1 MAIVFITGSPGA
13 GKSYYAVKRIVEDL
27 KKDTN
32 LVVSNIDGL
41 DRVKLSFY
49 LGKEVNN
56 LWTLDEFLATVL
68 SFCNFHY
75 DGNYRNAFLTILNV
89 DYWKRFI
96 LPKLFGELGYRK
108 VIFYLDEFQSI
119 IDEDTELT
127 QLQKFF
133 FDYHRHLG
141 LDFYI
146 ITQSI
151 QRMNK
156 AIRNLVEVEL
166 RLVSLRIFGI
176 SNMAVLKTIIGGV
189 PVKKTVIKYDPKI
202 FALYRSALVEHMKG
216 VKGKP
221 PVMLFVAIAVALFAI
236 VQLGSYVKAHGGIIP
251 KPNVSQDQEKEVK
264 NEKRPSF
271 FGSPS
276 PSPSGSSPN
285 PSPTPSV
292 SGSSP
297 SYSYPPSRPY
307 PSVSSSPP
315 SGSFSS
321 PSASPSLPSPYPS
334 SSGYGY
340 IVIEVARPSA
350 RQPASSDLELSSGP
364 KIVEL
369 P

>member
-1 MAIVFITGSPGA
+1 MAIVFITGTPGA

-41 DRVKLSFY
+41 DRAKLSFY
-49 LGKEVNN
+49 LGKETNN
-56 LWTLDEFLATVL
+56 LWTLDEFLATAL
-68 SFCNFHY
+68 SFCNLHY
-75 DGNYRNAFLTILNV
+75 DGNYRNAFLTVLNV

-108 VIFYLDEFQSI
+108 VLFYLDEFQSI

-141 LDFYI
+141 LDFFI

-156 AIRNLVEVEL
+156 AIRNLVEIEL
-166 RLVSLRIFGI
+166 RLINLRIFGI
-176 SNMAVLKTIIGGV
+176 SSMVVLKTIIGGV

-221 PVMLFVAIAVALFAI
+221 PVMLFVAIAVAFFSI
-236 VQLGSYVKAHGGIIP
+236 FQLGSYVKAHGGIIP
-251 KPNVSQDQEKEVK
+251 KPEVKNESKKEVK

-276 PSPSGSSPN
+276 PSPSPSSFGSSP
-285 PSPTPSV
+285 PSSV

-297 SYSYPPSRPY
+297 SYSYPSPY
-307 PSVSSSPP
+307 PSVSS
-315 SGSFSS
+315 GSSSFPSS
-321 PSASPSLPSPYPS
+321 PSAFPPVRGSVG
-334 SSGYGY
+334 GYGY
-340 IVIEVARPSA
+340 IVIEVARPSD
-350 RQPASSDLELSSGP
+350 RPPASSEDVLKPSV
-364 KIVEL
+364 KVVEI

>member
-1 MAIVFITGSPGA
+1 MAIVFITGTPGA

-41 DRVKLSFY
+41 ERAKLSFY

-56 LWTLDEFLATVL
+56 FWTLDEFLATAL
-68 SFCNFHY
+68 SFCNMHY

-141 LDFYI
+141 LDFFI

-156 AIRNLVEVEL
+156 AIRNLVEIEL
-166 RLVSLRIFGI
+166 RLINLRIFGI
-176 SNMAVLKTIIGGV
+176 SNMVVLKTIIGGV
-189 PVKKTVIKYDPKI
+189 PVKKTIIKYDPKI
-202 FALYRSALVEHMKG
+202 FVLYRSALVEHMKG

-221 PVMLFVAIAVALFAI
+221 PVMLFVAVAVALFAI
-236 VQLGSYVKAHGGIIP
+236 VQLGSYVKTHGGIIP
-251 KPNVSQDQEKEVK
+251 KPNVSQAQEKEVK

-271 FGSPS
+271 SGSPS
-276 PSPSGSSPN
+276 PSPSGSSGFSS
-285 PSPTPSV
+285 PSSV
-292 SGSSP
+292 SASSP
-297 SYSYPPSRPY
+297 SYSYPYSY
-307 PSVSSSPP
+307 SSVSSSPS
-315 SGSFSS
+315 SGSSS
-321 PSASPSLPSPYPS
+321 FPSASPPVGGSVG
-334 SSGYGY
+334 GYGY

-350 RQPASSDLELSSGP
+350 RPPASSGLDLELSSGP
-364 KIVEL
+364 KVVEF

>member
-1 MAIVFITGSPGA
+1 MAIVFITGTPGA

-41 DRVKLSFY
+41 DRAKLSFY

-56 LWTLDEFLATVL
+56 LWTLDEFLATAL
-68 SFCNFHY
+68 SFCNMHY

-96 LPKLFGELGYRK
+96 IPKLFGELGYRK

-141 LDFYI
+141 LDFFI

-156 AIRNLVEVEL
+156 AIRNLVEIEL
-166 RLVSLRIFGI
+166 RLVSLRVFGI

-189 PVKKTVIKYDPKI
+189 SVKKSIVKYDPKI
-202 FALYRSALVEHMKG
+202 FVLYRSALVEHMKG
-216 VKGKP
+216 VKGRP
-221 PVMLFVAIAVALFAI
+221 PAILFVASAVALFAI

-251 KPNVSQDQEKEVK
+251 KPKVSHAQEKAVK

-276 PSPSGSSPN
+276 PSGSSGF
-285 PSPTPSV
+285 SPHFSV

-297 SYSYPPSRPY
+297 SYSYPSSY
-307 PSVSSSPP
+307 LSVLLWSSLF
-315 SGSFSS
+315 SFWFFLSFYF
-321 PSASPSLPSPYPS
+321 AFPSLS
-334 SSGYGY
+334 
-340 IVIEVARPSA
+340 
-350 RQPASSDLELSSGP
+350 LSFQWW
-364 KIVEL
+364 L
-369 P
+369 WLYRY

>member
-41 DRVKLSFY
+41 DRAKLSFY

-68 SFCNFHY
+68 SFCNLHY

-156 AIRNLVEVEL
+156 AIRNLVEIEL
-166 RLVSLRIFGI
+166 RLVSLRVFGI
-176 SNMAVLKTIIGGV
+176 SNIAVLKTIIGGV
-189 PVKKTVIKYDPKI
+189 PVKKTLIKYDPKI

-221 PVMLFVAIAVALFAI
+221 PVMLFVAIAVALFSI

-251 KPNVSQDQEKEVK
+251 KPNVSQSQENEVK
-264 NEKRPSF
+264 NEKRT
-271 FGSPS
+271 S
-276 PSPSGSSPN
+276 PSPSGSSGFSS
-285 PSPTPSV
+285 PSSV
-292 SGSSP
+292 SCSYP
-297 SYSYPPSRPY
+297 SYSYSSSGSY

-334 SSGYGY
+334 IGGYGY

-350 RQPASSDLELSSGP
+350 RSSGGSDLELSSGP
-364 KIVEL
+364 KVVEL

>member
-41 DRVKLSFY
+41 DRAKLSFY

-56 LWTLDEFLATVL
+56 LWTLDEFLATAL
-68 SFCNFHY
+68 SFCNMHY

-96 LPKLFGELGYRK
+96 IPKLFGELGYRK

-141 LDFYI
+141 LDFFI

-156 AIRNLVEVEL
+156 AIRNLVEIEL
-166 RLVSLRIFGI
+166 RLVSLRVFGI

-189 PVKKTVIKYDPKI
+189 PVKKSIVKYDPKI
-202 FALYRSALVEHMKG
+202 FVLYRSALVEHMKG
-216 VKGKP
+216 VKGRP
-221 PVMLFVAIAVALFAI
+221 PVMLFVAVAVAFFAI
-236 VQLGSYVKAHGGIIP
+236 IQLGSYVKTHGGIIP
-251 KPNVSQDQEKEVK
+251 KPKVSQAQEKGVK

-271 FGSPS
+271 FGSP
-276 PSPSGSSPN
+276 PSGSSGFSSP
-285 PSPTPSV
+285 PSSV

-297 SYSYPPSRPY
+297 SYSYPSAYSSPEVPSS
-307 PSVSSSPP
+307 PSVSS
-315 SGSFSS
+315 F
-321 PSASPSLPSPYPS
+321 PSASPSPSPSPS
-334 SSGYGY
+334 VGGYGY
-340 IVIEVARPSA
+340 IVIEVARHSA
-350 RQPASSDLELSSGP
+350 RPPASSGLDLSSGP
-364 KIVEL
+364 KIIEL

>member
-1 MAIVFITGSPGA
+1 MAIVFITGTPGA

-41 DRVKLSFY
+41 DRAKLSFY

-56 LWTLDEFLATVL
+56 LWTLDEFLATAF
-68 SFCNFHY
+68 SFCNLHY
-75 DGNYRNAFLTILNV
+75 DGNYRNAFLTVLNV

-156 AIRNLVEVEL
+156 AIRNLVEIEL
-166 RLVSLRIFGI
+166 RLINLRIFGI
-176 SNMAVLKTIIGGV
+176 SSMVVLKTIIGGV
-189 PVKKTVIKYDPKI
+189 PVKKTIIKYDPKI
-202 FALYRSALVEHMKG
+202 FVLYRSALVEHMKG
-216 VKGKP
+216 VKGRP
-221 PVMLFVAIAVALFAI
+221 PVMLFVAIAVAFFAI
-236 VQLGSYVKAHGGIIP
+236 FQLGSYVKAHGGIIP
-251 KPNVSQDQEKEVK
+251 KPEVK
-264 NEKRPSF
+264 NESKKEVKDRPSF
-271 FGSPS
+271 FGSSPPSSYSSS
-276 PSPSGSSPN
+276 PS
-285 PSPTPSV
+285 SV

-297 SYSYPPSRPY
+297 SYPYPSSY
-307 PSVSSSPP
+307 PSVSS
-315 SGSFSS
+315 GSSSFPSS
-321 PSASPSLPSPYPS
+321 PSASPPVGGSVG
-334 SSGYGY
+334 GYGY

-350 RQPASSDLELSSGP
+350 RPPASPEIPP
-364 KIVEL
+364 KDDVL
-369 P
+369 PVGIKVKEIP

>member
-32 LVVSNIDGL
+32 LVVSNIEGL
-41 DRVKLSFY
+41 DRAKLSFY

-56 LWTLDEFLATVL
+56 LWTLDEFLATAL
-68 SFCNFHY
+68 SFCNLHY
-75 DGNYRNAFLTILNV
+75 DGNYRGAFLTILNV

-141 LDFYI
+141 LDFFI

-156 AIRNLVEVEL
+156 AIRNLVEIEL
-166 RLVSLRIFGI
+166 RLINLRIFGI

-189 PVKKTVIKYDPKI
+189 PVKKSIVKYDPKI

-221 PVMLFVAIAVALFAI
+221 PVMLFVAVAVALFAI

-251 KPNVSQDQEKEVK
+251 KPNVSQSQEKQVK
-264 NEKRPSF
+264 SGERPSF
-271 FGSPS
+271 LGSPS
-276 PSPSGSSPN
+276 SSGSSGFSS
-285 PSPTPSV
+285 PSSV
-292 SGSSP
+292 SGSSSSYSYP
-297 SYSYPPSRPY
+297 SYSYPSSYPY
-307 PSVSSSPP
+307 PSVSSRS
-315 SGSFSS
+315 SSFLSF
-321 PSASPSLPSPYPS
+321 PSASPPVGGSVG
-334 SSGYGY
+334 GYGY
-340 IVIEVARPSA
+340 IVIEVVRPSA
-350 RQPASSDLELSSGP
+350 RPSDSSEDVLKPSV

>member
-13 GKSYYAVKRIVEDL
+13 GKSYYAVKKIVEDL

-41 DRVKLSFY
+41 DRAKLSFY

-56 LWTLDEFLATVL
+56 LWNLDEFLATAL
-68 SFCNFHY
+68 SFCNLHY

-96 LPKLFGELGYRK
+96 IPKLFGELGYRK

-156 AIRNLVEVEL
+156 AIRNLVEIEL
-166 RLVSLRIFGI
+166 RLVSLRVFGI

-189 PVKKTVIKYDPKI
+189 PVKKSIVKYDPKI

-216 VKGKP
+216 VKGRP
-221 PVMLFVAIAVALFAI
+221 PVMLFVAVAVALFAI
-236 VQLGSYVKAHGGIIP
+236 VQLGSYVKTHGGIIP
-251 KPNVSQDQEKEVK
+251 KPKVSHAQEKEVK

-271 FGSPS
+271 FGSP
-276 PSPSGSSPN
+276 PSGSSGFSSP
-285 PSPTPSV
+285 PSSV
-292 SGSSP
+292 SVSSP
-297 SYSYPPSRPY
+297 SHSYPSSYSYPSVSSSVPSY
-307 PSVSSSPP
+307 PSVSSSP
-315 SGSFSS
+315 SV
-321 PSASPSLPSPYPS
+321 LPSPSPS
-334 SSGYGY
+334 SGGYGY

-350 RQPASSDLELSSGP
+350 RPPASSDLDLSSGP
-364 KIVEL
+364 KVIEI

>member
-1 MAIVFITGSPGA
+1 MAIVFITGTPGA

-41 DRVKLSFY
+41 DRAKLSFY

-56 LWTLDEFLATVL
+56 LWTLDEFLATAL
-68 SFCNFHY
+68 SFCNLHY
-75 DGNYRNAFLTILNV
+75 DGNYRNAFLTVLNV

-108 VIFYLDEFQSI
+108 VLFYLDEFQSI

-156 AIRNLVEVEL
+156 AIRNLVEIEL
-166 RLVSLRIFGI
+166 RLINLRIFGI
-176 SNMAVLKTIIGGV
+176 SNMVVLKTIIGGV
-189 PVKKTVIKYDPKI
+189 PVKKTIIKYDPKI

-221 PVMLFVAIAVALFAI
+221 PVMLFVAIAGALFAI
-236 VQLGSYVKAHGGIIP
+236 VQLGSYVKTHGGIIP
-251 KPNVSQDQEKEVK
+251 KPNISQSQENEVK

-271 FGSPS
+271 FGSSSSSVSSGFSPPS
-276 PSPSGSSPN
+276 
-285 PSPTPSV
+285 SV

-297 SYSYPPSRPY
+297 SYSYSSSS
-307 PSVSSSPP
+307 PSVSSGVPSSP
-315 SGSFSS
+315 SFSS
-321 PSASPSLPSPYPS
+321 SSPSLPSPSPS
-334 SSGYGY
+334 SGGYGY

-350 RQPASSDLELSSGP
+350 RQPASSGLELPSGP
-364 KIVEL
+364 KVVEL

>member
-13 GKSYYAVKRIVEDL
+13 GKSYYAVKKIVEDL

-41 DRVKLSFY
+41 DRAKLSFY

-56 LWTLDEFLATVL
+56 LWNLDEFLATAL
-68 SFCNFHY
+68 SFCNLHY

-96 LPKLFGELGYRK
+96 IPKLFGELGYRK

-156 AIRNLVEVEL
+156 AIRNLVEIEL
-166 RLVSLRIFGI
+166 RLVSLRVFGI

-189 PVKKTVIKYDPKI
+189 PVKSIVKYDPKI

-216 VKGKP
+216 VKGRP
-221 PVMLFVAIAVALFAI
+221 PVMLFVAVAVALFAI
-236 VQLGSYVKAHGGIIP
+236 VQLGSYVKTHGGIIP
-251 KPNVSQDQEKEVK
+251 KPKVSHAQEKEVK

-271 FGSPS
+271 FGSP
-276 PSPSGSSPN
+276 PSGSSGFSSP
-285 PSPTPSV
+285 PSSV
-292 SGSSP
+292 SVSSP
-297 SYSYPPSRPY
+297 SHSYPSSYSYPSVSSSVPSY
-307 PSVSSSPP
+307 PSVSSSP
-315 SGSFSS
+315 SV
-321 PSASPSLPSPYPS
+321 LPSPSPS
-334 SSGYGY
+334 SGGYGY

-350 RQPASSDLELSSGP
+350 RPPASSDLDLSSGP
-364 KIVEL
+364 KVIEI